1 MTIEPA
7 SSGNLQNAMISRIAI
22 AIATAGG
29 AGFSPVAPGTAG
41 TAVAVPLVFLMSPL
55 PLWAFAAITAATTI
69 VGIWAAGRADRH
81 WGTHDSGRI
90 VIDEVA
96 GYFVTMLPVSRSSWA
111 ALVAGFFV
119 FRVLDILKPPPVR
132 AIDRKVGGGAGVVL
146 DDVAAGV
153 MGAALMAA
161 AAAGGLI
168 EFSALNGTPLG
179 L

>member
-1 MTIEPA
+1 M
-7 SSGNLQNAMISRIAI
+7 SSRNGIAI

-29 AGFSPVAPGTAG
+29 AGFSPIAPGTAG
-41 TAVAVPLVFLMSPL
+41 TIVAVPLVFLTTPL
-55 PLWAFAAITAATTI
+55 PLWAFAAITVAITI
-69 VGIWAAGRADRH
+69 VGIWAAGIADNH
-81 WGTHDSGRI
+81 WKTHDSGRI

-96 GYFVTMLPVSRSSWA
+96 GYFVTMAPVSRSSWK
-111 ALVAGFFV
+111 ALLIGFVV
-119 FRVLDILKPPPVR
+119 FRALDILKPPPIR

-153 MGAALMAA
+153 MGACLMAA

-168 EFSALNGTPLG
+168 EFSALTGAPLG

>member
-1 MTIEPA
+1 M
-7 SSGNLQNAMISRIAI
+7 SRIAI

-41 TAVAVPLVFLMSPL
+41 TAVAVPLAFLCSAL
-55 PLWAFAAITAATTI
+55 PLWAFATVCVAVTL
-69 VGIWAAGRADRH
+69 VGIWAAGIADRH

-96 GYFVTMLPVSRSSWA
+96 GYFVTVLPVSRSSWK
-111 ALVAGFFV
+111 ALLIGFVV
-119 FRVLDILKPPPVR
+119 FRALDILKPPPVR
-132 AIDRKVGGGAGVVL
+132 AIDRTVGGGAGVVL

-153 MGAALMAA
+153 MGAALMAGA
-161 AAAGGLI
+161 AAAGWL
-168 EFSALNGTPLG
+168 EFSPFSGTPLG

>member
-1 MTIEPA
+1 
-7 SSGNLQNAMISRIAI
+7 MISRIAI
-22 AIATAGG
+22 AVATAGG

-41 TAVAVPLVFLMSPL
+41 TAVAVPLVFVSSAL
-55 PLWAFAAITAATTI
+55 PLWAFAAIALVTIAA
-69 VGIWAAGRADRH
+69 GIWAAGVADRT

-96 GYFVTMLPVSRSSWA
+96 GYFITMLPVSRSSPA

-119 FRVLDILKPPPVR
+119 FRALDILKPPPVR
-132 AIDRKVGGGAGVVL
+132 AIDRRVGGGAGVVL

-168 EFSALNGTPLG
+168 DFTPLSGTPLG